1 MQINHNIR
9 AMVTQHALFQNNNA
23 MTKSLEKL
31 STGLRINR
39 AQDDAAGLA
48 MSEQMRS
55 QIRGFGKAKQNSQD
69 GQAAL
74 QIAEGALGEITNMMQ
89 RQKELAVQSANDT
102 LTSTERMYLND
113 EFQAL
118 TNEIDRIAK
127 TTDYNGKNVLLF
139 DMDPNKS
146 FGATKLN
153 PYNVEISTME
163 ASNTIYKVFGEYLTG
178 GGLSQIGGS
187 ELNTYAWG
195 DTTKYPTHNAASNVD
210 NKPLSY
216 MNENLKTVNDALDKI
231 NAIVSSVV
239 TGKGTF
245 TYTAMVNG
253 TEVTKTYSFVGNGI
267 LHEDN
272 IEDVLKAIVSYS
284 NVKVA
289 TVNVKG
295 SGNDFVDSEGY
306 KLDKALADGGSRV
319 TVDIL
324 LGGDQI
330 WTGAIN
336 ANEDFK
342 DLSAADQKA
351 LKDANA
357 FLKAAQDALNDIQS
371 AKKGEADTRGGAD
384 VTASNILKAFTV
396 SYSDMAAFS
405 SLAFEVKLDNGTS
418 QLQSVNLTS
427 LPKTGINLI
436 DDFSKALVSIAGQ
449 MAAEKAYAA
458 QLAPG
463 LSILEKYTSTIAAIA
478 NLFNS
483 ATGEK
488 AYQQL
493 MQIDTSKME
502 SGTLENGTT
511 GEKIKMLQKVMSGL
525 HDAVKIYNE
534 GATAEGTAASDIL
547 HVTPNY
553 SRGLG
558 GFQVSEIKVN
568 YTAVDVRGL
577 GLQAQN
583 IDSQRGATRAIDRL
597 DETIKVI
604 SSNRAA
610 IGTYINRLD
619 YTINNIASMEYN
631 TQDAESRIRDTD
643 FSSVTTDFTKNQI
656 MVQSATSM
664 LAQANSLPQ
673 AVLGLLG

>member
-9 AMVTQHALFQNNNA
+9 AMVTQQALFQNNNA

-31 STGLRINR
+31 STGIRINR

-55 QIRGFGKAKQNSQD
+55 QIRGFGKAKQNAQD

-153 PYNVEISTME
+153 PYNLEISTME
-163 ASNTIYKVFGEYLTG
+163 ASNVITNVFGAYLTG
-178 GGLSQIGGS
+178 SGFSQIGGS
-187 ELNTYAWG
+187 GLNTIATAATAVDVDGFKAKSMYECLN
-195 DTTKYPTHNAASNVD
+195 TLNAALAS
-210 NKPLSY
+210 
-216 MNENLKTVNDALDKI
+216 I
-231 NAIVSSVV
+231 NGIISSIV
-239 TGKGTF
+239 TGKGS
-245 TYTAMVNG
+245 
-253 TEVTKTYSFVGNGI
+253 YSFAGDGI
-267 LHEDN
+267 IHEDN
-272 IEDVLKAIVSYS
+272 IEDILTAIVSYS
-284 NVKVA
+284 SVSVA
-289 TVNVKG
+289 RTL
-295 SGNDFVDSEGY
+295 VDVENPVT
-306 KLDKALADGGSRV
+306 KLTERKLLE
-319 TVDIL
+319 IK

-342 DLSAADQKA
+342 SLSAADQKA

-357 FLKAAQDALNDIQS
+357 FIKAAQDALNNIKA
-371 AKKGEADTRGGAD
+371 AKEGEADARAGAELA
-384 VTASNILKAFTV
+384 ASYILKAFTV
-396 SYSDMAAFS
+396 SYSDMTASFGGITFKNGAKQGTTQGVTAADYANRIS
-405 SLAFEVKLDNGTS
+405 A
-418 QLQSVNLTS
+418 
-427 LPKTGINLI
+427 LPKTGITII
-436 DDFSKALVSIAGQ
+436 DDLSKALVSIVGYN
-449 MAAEKAYAA
+449 KTGISSF
-458 QLAPG
+458 P
-463 LSILEKYTSTIAAIA
+463 TTIAAVA
-478 NLFNS
+478 NLFNT
-483 ATGEK
+483 ATSEK

-502 SGTLENGTT
+502 TGTIENGTT
-511 GEKIKMLQKVMSGL
+511 GEKIKFLQKVMSDL
-525 HDAVKIYNE
+525 HDVVKIYNE
-534 GATAEGTAASDIL
+534 GATKEGTAASDLL

-553 SRGLG
+553 SKGIG

-568 YTAVDVRGL
+568 YTAIDVRGL

-583 IDSQRGATRAIDRL
+583 IDSQKGATKAIDRL
-597 DETIKVI
+597 DETIKVV

-619 YTINNIASMEYN
+619 YTVNNIASMEYN
-631 TQDAESRIRDTD
+631 TQDAEGRIRDTD
-643 FSSVTTDFTKNQI
+643 FSKETTNFTKNQI